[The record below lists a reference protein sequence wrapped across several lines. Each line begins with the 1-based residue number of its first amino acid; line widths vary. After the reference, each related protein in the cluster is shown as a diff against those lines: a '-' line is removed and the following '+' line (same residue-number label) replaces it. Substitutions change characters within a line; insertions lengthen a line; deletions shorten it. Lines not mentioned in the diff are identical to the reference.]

1 MIPVS
6 AGREGQ
12 FLFVFLL
19 QYIVGITVIS
29 LLWWRDPSIDYLEA
43 AKLLTPL
50 IILATAHS
58 VIIVEGIPMLA
69 ERFLKRKYNEGKAV
83 GVAEG
88 KAVGVANQNRAWE
101 EWLKRK
107 KEVEGN
113 GELFDEPMP
122 SMATTPQKD

>member
-1 MIPVS
+1 
-6 AGREGQ
+6 
-12 FLFVFLL
+12 
-19 QYIVGITVIS
+19 
-29 LLWWRDPSIDYLEA
+29 
-43 AKLLTPL
+43 
-50 IILATAHS
+50 
-58 VIIVEGIPMLA
+58 MLA

-88 KAVGVANQNRAWE
+88 KAVGAANQNRAWE

>member
-12 FLFVFLL
+12 FLSVFLL

-69 ERFLKRKYNEGKAV
+69 ERFLKRRYNQGIAV
-83 GVAEG
+83 GA
-88 KAVGVANQNRAWE
+88 ANQNRAWE

>member
-12 FLFVFLL
+12 FLSVFLL

-83 GVAEG
+83 GVA
-88 KAVGVANQNRAWE
+88 NQNRAWE

-113 GELFDEPMP
+113 GKLFDEPMP

>member
-6 AGREGQ
+6 PGREGR
-12 FLFVFLL
+12 FLSVFLL
-19 QYIVGITVIS
+19 QYIVGITGIS
-29 LLWWRDPSIDYLEA
+29 LLWWRGPSIDYLEA

-69 ERFLKRKYNEGKAV
+69 ERFLKRQYN
-83 GVAEG
+83 EG

-107 KEVEGN
+107 KEAEGN

>member
-12 FLFVFLL
+12 FLSVFLL
-19 QYIVGITVIS
+19 QYIVGITGIS

-43 AKLLTPL
+43 AKLLTLL

-58 VIIVEGIPMLA
+58 VIIVEGLPMLA
-69 ERFLKRKYNEGKAV
+69 ERFLKRRYNEGKAM
-83 GVAEG
+83 GAA
-88 KAVGVANQNRAWE
+88 KQNRAWE

-107 KEVEGN
+107 KEAEGN
-113 GELFDEPMP
+113 GEPIPPMP